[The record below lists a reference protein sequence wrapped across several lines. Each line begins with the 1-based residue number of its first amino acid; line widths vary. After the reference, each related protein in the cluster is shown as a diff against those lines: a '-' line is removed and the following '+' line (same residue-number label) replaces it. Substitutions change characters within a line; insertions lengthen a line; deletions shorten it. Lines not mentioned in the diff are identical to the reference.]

1 MRHLL
6 LSIFVLLHTI
16 IYALSSTSTTFLR
29 LCEVNKEWVKQPEKH
44 IAIEKMTSA
53 APTNFN
59 EWIALHLQLVE
70 ITLRHRNT
78 DHLSVSQISN
88 RTALLDKLQQYHQAG
103 VFPIND
109 YLPFKNPI
117 FIDRKGTH
125 CAVGYLM
132 QQSGAESLAQQIDS
146 EQKYAYVHE
155 IKVGGVAEW
164 AAINGFTVDEL
175 AWIQPGY
182 PVQSQAKD
190 MEGGLNGTVNAI
202 AIDPINQ
209 TVYAGGDFT
218 QSTKGVAC
226 QNIAAYISG
235 FAGFDWISIGGNL
248 NGAVHALLIHN
259 NKLYVG
265 GAFTSVN
272 GQAANHIAVYDLLN
286 SQWQSIGG
294 LDSTVK
300 ALAIYNDDIYAGGD
314 FTGFVAK
321 WNGATWQEI
330 TQGFLYGN
338 GVRTLEVFDNK
349 LIIGG
354 DFELATGALR
364 KHVASY
370 DGTQM
375 GMVGM
380 GTITPVN
387 DFTIRNGKLVAGCD
401 VVSGNDTCAL
411 AEFDNNDWQIL
422 LRSNTF
428 IGAEF
433 VGIKIN
439 SIQAYNDK
447 IIAGGEFTCGSM
459 MTYGN
464 NLMTFSQTLFDT
476 TLYTSCEP
484 LTLLNAPINQV
495 LLHGNQLY
503 FGGEFATNLSDT
515 LNHIAYLNM
524 DPTSIP
530 KVEPNAAKLIV
541 YPNPT
546 SDALMIE
553 NKNIQAIELIDAQGK
568 IVLRHASY
576 KSGERI
582 NVKGLAAGVYL
593 LRAKADNTWLVSQWI
608 KH

>member
-1 MRHLL
+1 MRYLFFSILVLLNTVSFANSFANNAL
-6 LSIFVLLHTI
+6 LS
-16 IYALSSTSTTFLR
+16 
-29 LCEVNKEWVKQPEKH
+29 LCEVNKEWLKQPEKFS
-44 IAIEKMTSA
+44 AIQQANFA
-53 APTNFN
+53 APKNFN
-59 EWIALHLQLVE
+59 EWIAVHLMLVE
-70 ITLRHRNT
+70 TTLRQR
-78 DHLSVSQISN
+78 DIRHLSALQISH

-109 YLPFKNPI
+109 YLPYKNPI
-117 FIDRKGTH
+117 FIDRIGTH

-132 QQSGAESLAQQIDS
+132 QQSGAEDLAQQIDR

-155 IKVGGVAEW
+155 IKVNGVAEW
-164 AAINGFTVDEL
+164 AAKNGFTLDEL

-182 PVQSQAKD
+182 PVQSNAQD
-190 MEGGLNGTVNAI
+190 MEGGLNGPVNAI

-209 TVYAGGDFT
+209 TIFAGGDFT
-218 QSTKGVAC
+218 QSTKGANC

-248 NGAVHALLIHN
+248 DGAVHALLVYN

-265 GAFTSVN
+265 GSFTSAN
-272 GQAANHIAVYDLLN
+272 GQTANRVAVYDLLS
-286 SQWQSIGG
+286 SQWQTLSG

-300 ALAIYNDDIYAGGD
+300 VLAVYNGDIYAGGD

-321 WNGATWQEI
+321 WNGTSWQDV

-370 DGTQM
+370 DGTFM
-375 GMVGM
+375 GSVGF
-380 GTITPVN
+380 GTTTPVN
-387 DFTIRNGKLVAGCD
+387 DFTIRNGKLIAGCD
-401 VVSGNDTCAL
+401 VISGNDTCAL
-411 AEFDNNDWQIL
+411 AEFDNNDWQVL

-433 VGIKIN
+433 VGVSIK
-439 SIQAYNDK
+439 SVQAYNDK

-484 LTLLNAPINQV
+484 LTLLNASINQV

-503 FGGEFATNLSDT
+503 FGGQFATNLSDT
-515 LNHIAYLNM
+515 LNHIAYLNFE
-524 DPTSIP
+524 PTNIP
-530 KVEPNAAKLIV
+530 KVEPNAAKLMV

-568 IVLRHASY
+568 IVLRHACY
-576 KSGERI
+576 KSGERT

-608 KH
+608 KQ